1 MLYAKI
7 AAAFF
12 VIAALV
18 SLEVFI
24 YNQGR
29 RSILSNI
36 AETSLS
42 SQEDSNAI
50 FNKQQIKSKKQICLD
65 LSGGDTAACAGLPD

>member
-7 AAAFF
+7 AAGFF
-12 VIAALV
+12 VVAAIAYIG
-18 SLEVFI
+18 VFI

-29 RSILSNI
+29 HSIIANI
-36 AETSLS
+36 AETSLT

-50 FNKQQIKSKKQICLD
+50 FNKQQVKSKKQLCLD
-65 LSGGDTAACAGLPD
+65 LSGDDTAACAGLPD